1 MGSRNTG
8 KTATRPLT
16 RDEWERMPWHARQR
30 YVKQQERLARA
41 IVQPLPVKAA
51 PSFVRGNP
59 KRCGQC
65 GAWMLEKCWT
75 GCDS

>member
-1 MGSRNTG
+1 MGSSNT
-8 KTATRPLT
+8 TPSSTR
-16 RDEWERMPWHARQR
+16 RISRAEWERMPWHARQR
-30 YVKQQERLARA
+30 YLKKQEKLARA
-41 IVQPLPVKAA
+41 VVQPLPVKPA

-65 GAWMLEKCWT
+65 GAWMLEQCWT